1 MLLLFALFVG
11 LATVAQALTSEQ
23 AASFFSTS
31 TAGDLRGDTVQLP
44 RFDFSLVQNSTHAL
58 FVVNATSTAP
68 SDVGWLGTGRG
79 TSMANADF
87 LLAWPVVSGL
97 SVAWTLSHRLPS
109 GGHTMPQSTG
119 AATNEFYTLVP
130 ELTTADASS
139 PFSAVA
145 FSRLRD
151 PGASYPTQ
159 SGVTPAA
166 LEDAST
172 SFIYASSSSK
182 PSGTVEGARISQHN
196 QPMGTTSLDLSK
208 AFVVGAASAGQDQT
222 NGAQRAGQGRS
233 SKVKTLIAHAT
244 LGSLA
249 FLVFMPLAIL
259 AARVGR
265 DRFGWFPAHA
275 AFNAFSAVLII
286 VCFALGTH
294 EARGAFSDFHRRLGL
309 ALLILVL
316 LQTILGYGAH
326 LTRPTPLTASRPSL
340 RPPSGAP
347 PPAHTR
353 THGVPRLAHVL
364 LGLTLVALGWAQVAS
379 GLYREW
385 PRYVSGAGLDGP
397 VPREVKVVFWV
408 LVGVWIAVYL
418 AAWVAGAVRKR
429 GKGRGSEAGESA
441 QGDKG
446 LVRQATGGA

>member
-1 MLLLFALFVG
+1 MLLFFALFVG
-11 LATVAQALTSEQ
+11 LAMVAQALTSEQ
-23 AASFFSTS
+23 AAAFFSTS

-44 RFDFSLVQNSTHAL
+44 RFDLSLVQNSTHAL

-79 TSMANADF
+79 TSMNDADF
-87 LLAWPVVSGL
+87 LIAWPVVSGS

-119 AATNEFYTLVP
+119 STNDFYTLVP
-130 ELTTADASS
+130 ELTTGDASS

-182 PSGTVEGARISQHN
+182 PSGTDEGARIGQHN
-196 QPMGTTSLDLSK
+196 QPMGTTSLGLSK
-208 AFVVGAASAGQDQT
+208 AFIVGAASAGQDQT

-233 SKVKTLIAHAT
+233 SKVKTFTAHAT

-259 AARVGR
+259 TARAGR

-275 AFNAFSAVLII
+275 ALNAFAAILVVI
-286 VCFALGTH
+286 CFALGTH
-294 EARGAFSDFHRRLGL
+294 EAGGAFNDFHRRLGL

-316 LQTILGYGAH
+316 LQALLGYGAH
-326 LTRPTPLTASRPSL
+326 LTRSTPLTSSRPSL
-340 RPPSGAP
+340 LLHADSPAP
-347 PPAHTR
+347 ARTR

-379 GLYREW
+379 GLYLEW
-385 PRYVSGAGLDGP
+385 PRFVSGAGLEGP
-397 VPREVKVVFWV
+397 VPRGVKVVFLV
-408 LVGVWIAVYL
+408 LVGVWIATYL
-418 AAWVAGAVRKR
+418 GAWVAGPLRKCGR
-429 GKGRGSEAGESA
+429 GKGSEAGESA

-446 LVRQATGGA
+446 LVRHATGGA